1 MSWVPPGSPVLLEEQ
16 VDICKRVLNI
26 YRYMVMNS
34 PMEQKT
40 WYFFIDFTYS
50 REFTYLLYRREQLLL
65 VLLQATLQV
74 LGNKV
79 PDKREDTLGNRLA
92 PALFQTLIV
101 TWIRANLNVVI
112 TVELWDQFVQTLSS
126 LTVWEELIREWAVS
140 LLLYVM

>member
-1 MSWVPPGSPVLLEEQ
+1 MSWVPPGSLVFLEEQ

-40 WYFFIDFTYS
+40 WYALSYLFSFFQFISFFNVFIVVT
-50 REFTYLLYRREQLLL
+50 REQLLL
-65 VLLQATLQV
+65 VLLQVTSQV

-79 PDKREDTLGNRLA
+79 PDKKEDTLGNRLA

-112 TVELWDQFVQTLSS
+112 TVDLWDQFVLTLSG

-140 LLLYVM
+140 S